1 VIFGAGAGMPFFS
14 TDTVAAQRA
23 LETRCE
29 VILMGKQGVDGVY
42 DSDPKDNPDAVKFDD
57 LSYDEYLARNLK
69 VADATAISLARDN
82 NMSMV
87 FFNLSTPGTIARSVQ
102 GEKIGTLVSRDG

>member
-1 VIFGAGAGMPFFS
+1 
-14 TDTVAAQRA
+14 
-23 LETRCE
+23 
-29 VILMGKQGVDGVY
+29 
-42 DSDPKDNPDAVKFDD
+42 VKFDD